1 MSKKNFDKGQKPAI
15 DYGLSVSRLG
25 GAVQSSRMKKLGAA
39 IRRELLSYL
48 EKRDIYELANTD
60 EMSFEI
66 QKLLREG
73 KMIQNCLNQYKF
85 ETKNEEEIIRTFEG
99 LMEKKA

>member
-1 MSKKNFDKGQKPAI
+1 MEDKEILYDHYKDTFEQQK
-15 DYGLSVSRLG
+15 
-25 GAVQSSRMKKLGAA
+25 
-39 IRRELLSYL
+39 SYL

-66 QKLLREG
+66 QSLLSEG
-73 KMIQNCLNQYKF
+73 KLIQNCLNQYKF